1 MMSSISL
8 FEVID
13 TVVPDPRFF
22 FFSWIPASDAAAYA
36 VNANG
41 IKTLLANILSTFS
54 IFSND
59 PRGLPRA
66 YPECTVL
73 DKWIFDNFILVD

>member
-1 MMSSISL
+1 MSSISL

-13 TVVPDPRFF
+13 TVVPDPTFF

-73 DKWIFDNFILVD
+73 DKWIFDNFILAD